1 MNAKEEKQSS
11 KWFSRKLVVWVVW
24 TILTAFALITKIES
38 VTISEILSFYGF
50 ISLAYIGANTIG
62 KFVDYRSIKK

>member
-1 MNAKEEKQSS
+1 MEKEKTVN

-38 VTISEILSFYGF
+38 ITISEILSFYGF

-62 KFVDYRSIKK
+62 KFVNYRSIEKK